1 MNLLFLK
8 FSPGNFQG
16 PAGLFKLLAEAEIW
30 RISPTAVSRYLP
42 CCGWAI
48 LGFFIGKERPA

>member
-1 MNLLFLK
+1 
-8 FSPGNFQG
+8 
-16 PAGLFKLLAEAEIW
+16 LLAEAEIW